1 MRRRVATIAAAI
13 VLGACSSAPKGPTS
27 SASSC
32 SGDRTVIVNNRSN
45 RDADVVA
52 ERKSGGAPYELGT
65 VPAGRQEEITLPADA
80 GRAYTRAPQEGR
92 TTTIRGTVDLRY
104 GCRK

>member
-1 MRRRVATIAAAI
+1 MRRLVVFVALLAP
-13 VLGACSSAPKGPTS
+13 ACSSAPKRSPS
-27 SASSC
+27 SDPQC
-32 SGDRTVIVNNRSN
+32 SGERTVIVRNGSN

-65 VPAGRQEEITLPADA
+65 VPPGRQEEITLPADA

-92 TTTIRGTVDLRY
+92 TTPARGTVDVRY
-104 GCRK
+104 GCRQ